1 MSEANIE
8 PTDELAQFL
17 SDLEASEINGEI
29 TLSWMYRPPM
39 DGQDRRAGRLPCGR
53 QLQIAW
59 RSDELAMEQGD
70 RTVPRERVRET
81 VAPGLSIAQLSALCL
96 LMKLQ
101 PIRSH
106 RRMRG
111 WRAIMW
117 MQASCG
123 VVRASSGGSS

>member
-17 SDLEASEINGEI
+17 SDLEATINGEI

-59 RSDELAMEQGD
+59 RSDELAPGQGD

-81 VAPGLSIAQLSALCL
+81 VAPRLVFRSLLHAKTLRRLPAAARGRSETRAPHRSGLAL
-96 LMKLQ
+96 
-101 PIRSH
+101 
-106 RRMRG
+106 G
-111 WRAIMW
+111 
-117 MQASCG
+117 
-123 VVRASSGGSS
+123 